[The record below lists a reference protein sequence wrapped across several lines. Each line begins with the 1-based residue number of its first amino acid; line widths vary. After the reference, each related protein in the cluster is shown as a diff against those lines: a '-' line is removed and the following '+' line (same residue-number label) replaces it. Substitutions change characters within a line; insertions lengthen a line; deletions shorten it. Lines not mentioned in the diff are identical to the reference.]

1 LSFKCEDLVYDISV
15 SESLEQLTAKLLDS
29 YAELGGIN
37 HQDGVNLP
45 DKQTVKEI
53 TQQLLYLLFPG
64 FFRKNH
70 LTNEDFALDTQQRL
84 QEVCTSLSHEITK
97 SLEYA
102 PPHGLKACGYA
113 AAAQEITCKLMTQLP
128 QIREVL
134 STDVQAALDGD
145 PAASSME
152 EIILAYPGL
161 EAIAVQRVAHVLYK
175 LEVSLIPRMM
185 TEWAHARTGI
195 DIHAGASIGSSFFI
209 DHGTGVVFGETCIIG
224 NHVKIYHG
232 VTLGARSTSGGQQ
245 LRHVKRHP
253 TIEDHVTIYHGATIL
268 GEETVIGKGSTI
280 GGNVFLLHSVPERSL
295 VYYEEGA
302 VLVKSKP
309 QPGTVPPI
317 EEESFI
323 YMI

>member
-1 LSFKCEDLVYDISV
+1 V
-15 SESLEQLTAKLLDS
+15 SESLEQLTTKLLDS
-29 YAELGGIN
+29 YAEVGGIN
-37 HQDGVNLP
+37 HQEGVNLP
-45 DKQTVKEI
+45 DKETVSTI
-53 TQQLLYLLFPG
+53 TRQFLQLLFPG
-64 FFRKNH
+64 FFNKNNLSGAEFSRATREM
-70 LTNEDFALDTQQRL
+70 LTEICRNLGNEVA
-84 QEVCTSLSHEITK
+84 K

-102 PPHGLKACGYA
+102 PPQGLEVGDYVESA
-113 AAAQEITCKLMTQLP
+113 ADITCLLMNRLP

-161 EAIAVQRVAHVLYK
+161 EAIAVQRVAHELHK
-175 LEVSLIPRMM
+175 LGVALIPRMM

-195 DIHAGASIGSSFFI
+195 DIHPGATIGASFFI
-209 DHGTGVVFGETCIIG
+209 DHGTGVVIGETCVIG

-245 LRHVKRHP
+245 LRLIKRHP
-253 TIEDHVTIYHGATIL
+253 TIEDEVTIYPGATIL
-268 GEETVIGKGSTI
+268 GGETVIGQGSTI

-302 VLVKSKP
+302 VLVKNKNRPADNTACNTDSLAY
-309 QPGTVPPI
+309 I
-317 EEESFI
+317 I
-323 YMI
+323 